1 MATEIARAGDAPP
14 RIPQGVLPQV
24 RLGDAGIADIEPL
37 QQLQDADAADGGD
50 EQDHGDDRPPV
61 EVGDAAQHLVVEEG
75 GDDLIAAAHR
85 GGDARSR

>member
-1 MATEIARAGDAPP
+1 MATEIAVLETPHPVSR
-14 RIPQGVLPQV
+14 QGVLPQV

-75 GDDLIAAAHR
+75 GDDLIAAAH
-85 GGDARSR
+85 